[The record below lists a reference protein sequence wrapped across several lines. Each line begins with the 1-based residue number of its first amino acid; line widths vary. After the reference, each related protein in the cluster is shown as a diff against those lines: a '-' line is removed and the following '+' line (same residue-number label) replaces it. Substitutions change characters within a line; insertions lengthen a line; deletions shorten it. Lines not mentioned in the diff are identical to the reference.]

1 MRFPRN
7 RLVAADEEHA
17 QQVVSHFTREER
29 RRRRVAAVGTCIDGA
44 LQDSE
49 PTSRLPQIPHQIV
62 VGHTIQPRAGIVW
75 TALSRPSRERGQERT
90 LDRVFDDVEMAH
102 ADLARQQRHQPA
114 VFVPKEM
121 FDEA

>member
-1 MRFPRN
+1 MTTAEGSRLQHPN
-7 RLVAADEEHA
+7 RRRAPEFGADRPFAAD
-17 QQVVSHFTREER
+17 
-29 RRRRVAAVGTCIDGA
+29 
-44 LQDSE
+44 
-49 PTSRLPQIPHQIV
+49 PHQTV

-75 TALSRPSRERGQERT
+75 TALSRPTSERGQECT

-121 FDEA
+121 FDEARRGGHA